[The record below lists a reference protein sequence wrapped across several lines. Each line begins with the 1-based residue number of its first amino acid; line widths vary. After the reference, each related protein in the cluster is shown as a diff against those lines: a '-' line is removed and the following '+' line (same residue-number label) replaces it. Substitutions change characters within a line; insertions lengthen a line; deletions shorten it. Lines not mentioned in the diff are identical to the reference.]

1 MQNLTFTLIPHRNV
15 PHLKIGK
22 DIDPGWSS
30 VLRTGAFAV
39 LLLRAGLGL
48 KVDILKRNKVKS
60 LRVDN
65 FGDFFIDLANSKTTS
80 WV

>member
-48 KVDILKRNKVKS
+48 KVDILKRNKVKP
-60 LRVDN
+60 L
-65 FGDFFIDLANSKTTS
+65 GLLTLGIFIDSANFKTTI